1 MMNPTYAYQSPKKR
15 NVAAA
20 ELMSPWASPNVNL
33 PWPKVL
39 SQNAINSPAL
49 FKKRRLEVST
59 YLEQIERFEECE
71 FKTQKLALQEE
82 FKDALNA
89 DEVVRSYVRW
99 FSFEEDLISF
109 DGQAV
114 VGAVIMSFLPATE
127 TFHRTLHPGGLN
139 AIE

>member
-1 MMNPTYAYQSPKKR
+1 MMNPTDAYQSPKKR

-33 PWPKVL
+33 AWPQVL
-39 SQNAINSPAL
+39 SQNAMNSPAL

-89 DEVVRSYVRW
+89 DEVVSAYVRW
-99 FSFEEDLISF
+99 FSFKEELIAF
-109 DGQAV
+109 DGQAR
-114 VGAVIMSFLPATE
+114 VGTIIMSFLPATP
-127 TFHRTLHPGGLN
+127 TLHRVLHPGGLN